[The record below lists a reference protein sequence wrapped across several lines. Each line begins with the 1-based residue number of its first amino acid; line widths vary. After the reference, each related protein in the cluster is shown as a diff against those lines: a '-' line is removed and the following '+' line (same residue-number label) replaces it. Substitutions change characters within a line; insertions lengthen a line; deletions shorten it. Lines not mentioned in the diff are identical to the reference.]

1 MLYSTITCNVWHIS
15 MLTIRTIGIFSNG
28 LSVGP
33 VCLLLLTASVFH
45 SCDRSPGQPLRSP
58 RSRACS
64 RVPALP
70 VPCNSS
76 ALWRSYLLLLLFLL
90 LLLPTSSPRLPLS
103 VHAAGAPL
111 PASVR
116 LSSVQHA
123 ALSNRT
129 SSFLLLLRL
138 LLVFFL
144 LSARSSGPRSAF
156 PSWRPRISYIVHA
169 GAVWSPR
176 YTQAVV

>member
-1 MLYSTITCNVWHIS
+1 MVSL
-15 MLTIRTIGIFSNG
+15 LA
-28 LSVGP
+28 P
-33 VCLLLLTASVFH
+33 VCLLLLTAPVFR

-58 RSRACS
+58 WSRACS

-76 ALWRSYLLLLLFLL
+76 ALCRSYLLLLL
-90 LLLPTSSPRLPLS
+90 LPTTSPRLPLS
-103 VHAAGAPL
+103 VHAAGARL

-123 ALSNRT
+123 ALSNCT
-129 SSFLLLLRL
+129 SFLLLLR
-138 LLVFFL
+138 LVFFL

-156 PSWRPRISYIVHA
+156 PTWRPWISYIVHA
-169 GAVWSPR
+169 GAIRSPR
-176 YTQAVV
+176 YTQAVDGL